1 MKGLLE
7 IGIEDGRLLLL
18 KLGVALAVPIA
29 GYLVSHLNFQTSADT
44 VENDES
50 ATGRRSIDAAPI
62 GCGRDLKDGLLI
74 LQNEEAIVNVVH
86 GTSAAPATI
95 TAVTN
100 NFTEQSPENLVDE
113 DGLLLQE
120 VEQESERGG
129 PRNSTGDKFE
139 GKKVKT
145 DAEIMYLR
153 DLVQSLCD
161 RIRSLDIQMLEY
173 YGSKEQDAAIRELE
187 GKLKLNSVK
196 ASCLSLK
203 IESLKDENRR
213 LKLQA
218 SEYRKI
224 APELESARV
233 IIKHL
238 KRRMRSVHVQAREE
252 IAFLEQKIRKLND
265 VEHKDSQ
272 EDVDLQNKLKR
283 LKELEDEAAELG
295 KENSILSQ
303 ENMELAQRLAHAETS
318 ISTLEKP
325 QAEVMEEVHQLGE
338 ANDNLEKEIEQLQ
351 ADRCADVEELVYLRW
366 LNACLR
372 YELRQHQPPSGEIVC
387 RGSKQV
393 LEPNIRGES
402 QAAHT

>member
-7 IGIEDGRLLLL
+7 IGMEDGRLLLL
-18 KLGVALAVPIA
+18 KLGVALVVPIA

-44 VENDES
+44 VGNDES

-62 GCGRDLKDGLLI
+62 GCGRNLKDGLLI

-120 VEQESERGG
+120 VKQEPERAG

-187 GKLKLNSVK
+187 GELKLNSVK
-196 ASCLSLK
+196 ASRLSLK

-213 LKLQA
+213 LKIQA

-224 APELESARV
+224 APELDSARV
-233 IIKHL
+233 IINHL
-238 KRRMRSVHVQAREE
+238 KRRMGSGHVQAREE

-283 LKELEDEAAELG
+283 LKELEDEADELG

-303 ENMELAQRLAHAETS
+303 ENMELAQRLAYAETS
-318 ISTLEKP
+318 ISTLEEP
-325 QAEVMEEVHQLGE
+325 QLCYAGRSHGGS
-338 ANDNLEKEIEQLQ
+338 
-351 ADRCADVEELVYLRW
+351 
-366 LNACLR
+366 
-372 YELRQHQPPSGEIVC
+372 PPAG
-387 RGSKQV
+387 R
-393 LEPNIRGES
+393 S
-402 QAAHT
+402 Q

>member
-7 IGIEDGRLLLL
+7 IGMEDGRLLLL

-44 VENDES
+44 VGNDES

-100 NFTEQSPENLVDE
+100 NFTEKSPENLVDE

-120 VEQESERGG
+120 VKQEPERAG
-129 PRNSTGDKFE
+129 PRNSTGDKIE

-187 GKLKLNSVK
+187 GELKLNSVK
-196 ASCLSLK
+196 ASRLSLK
-203 IESLKDENRR
+203 IESLKNENQR

-224 APELESARV
+224 APELDSARV

-238 KRRMRSVHVQAREE
+238 KRRMSSVHVQAREE
-252 IAFLEQKIRKLND
+252 IALLEQKIRKLND

-283 LKELEDEAAELG
+283 LKELEDEADELG

-303 ENMELAQRLAHAETS
+303 ENMELAQRLAYAETS

-372 YELRQHQPPSGEIVC
+372 YELRQHQPPSEEIVC

-402 QAAHT
+402 EAAHT

>member
-7 IGIEDGRLLLL
+7 IGMEDGRLLLL

-44 VENDES
+44 VGNDES
-50 ATGRRSIDAAPI
+50 GTGRRSIDAAPI

-120 VEQESERGG
+120 VKQEPERAG

-161 RIRSLDIQMLEY
+161 RIRSLEIQMLEY

-187 GKLKLNSVK
+187 GELKLNSVK
-196 ASCLSLK
+196 ASRLSLK
-203 IESLKDENRR
+203 IESLKNENQR

-224 APELESARV
+224 APELDSARV

-238 KRRMRSVHVQAREE
+238 KRRMSSVHVQAREE

-283 LKELEDEAAELG
+283 LKELEDEADELG

-303 ENMELAQRLAHAETS
+303 ENMELAQRLAYAETS

-325 QAEVMEEVHQLGE
+325 QAEVMEEVYQLGE

-351 ADRCADVEELVYLRW
+351 ADRCADVEELMYLRW

-372 YELRQHQPPSGEIVC
+372 YELRQHQPPSEEIVC
-387 RGSKQV
+387 R
-393 LEPNIRGES
+393 
-402 QAAHT
+402 

>member
-7 IGIEDGRLLLL
+7 IGMEDGRLLLL

-44 VENDES
+44 GNDES

-62 GCGRDLKDGLLI
+62 GCGRDLTDGLLI
-74 LQNEEAIVNVVH
+74 LQN
-86 GTSAAPATI
+86 
-95 TAVTN
+95 AVKQ
-100 NFTEQSPENLVDE
+100 EPERAE
-113 DGLLLQE
+113 
-120 VEQESERGG
+120 

-187 GKLKLNSVK
+187 GELKLNSVK
-196 ASCLSLK
+196 ASRLSLK
-203 IESLKDENRR
+203 IESLKNENQR

-224 APELESARV
+224 APELDSARV

-238 KRRMRSVHVQAREE
+238 KRRMSSVHVQAREE

-283 LKELEDEAAELG
+283 LKELEDEVDELG

-303 ENMELAQRLAHAETS
+303 ENMELAQRLAYAETS
-318 ISTLEKP
+318 ISTLEEP
-325 QAEVMEEVHQLGE
+325 QAEVMEEVYQLGE

-372 YELRQHQPPSGEIVC
+372 YELRQHQPPSEEIVC

>member
-1 MKGLLE
+1 MYKFSLSSE
-7 IGIEDGRLLLL
+7 
-18 KLGVALAVPIA
+18 K
-29 GYLVSHLNFQTSADT
+29 
-44 VENDES
+44 
-50 ATGRRSIDAAPI
+50 
-62 GCGRDLKDGLLI
+62 
-74 LQNEEAIVNVVH
+74 EEAIVNVVH

-113 DGLLLQE
+113 DGLLLQ
-120 VEQESERGG
+120 VVKQEPERAG

-161 RIRSLDIQMLEY
+161 RIRSLEIQMLEY

-187 GKLKLNSVK
+187 GELKLNSVK
-196 ASCLSLK
+196 ASRLSLK
-203 IESLKDENRR
+203 IESLKNENQR

-224 APELESARV
+224 APELDSARV

-238 KRRMRSVHVQAREE
+238 KRRMSSVHVQAREE

-283 LKELEDEAAELG
+283 LKELEDEADELG

-303 ENMELAQRLAHAETS
+303 ENMELAQRLAYAETS
-318 ISTLEKP
+318 ISTLEEPQVVHNFSSLIQLSHKYIWFFGSNSELHHLLTFSYVM

-372 YELRQHQPPSGEIVC
+372 YELRQHQPPSEEIVC

-402 QAAHT
+402 EAAHT

>member
-7 IGIEDGRLLLL
+7 IGMEDGRLLLL

-44 VENDES
+44 VGNDES

-113 DGLLLQE
+113 DGLLLQ
-120 VEQESERGG
+120 VVKQEPERAG

-145 DAEIMYLR
+145 DAEIVYLR

-187 GKLKLNSVK
+187 GELKLNSVK
-196 ASCLSLK
+196 ASRLSLK
-203 IESLKDENRR
+203 IESLKNENQR

-224 APELESARV
+224 APELDSARV

-238 KRRMRSVHVQAREE
+238 KRRMSSVHVQAREE

-283 LKELEDEAAELG
+283 LKELEDEAYELG

-303 ENMELAQRLAHAETS
+303 ENMELAQRLAYAETS
-318 ISTLEKP
+318 ISTLEEP

-372 YELRQHQPPSGEIVC
+372 YELRQHQPPSEEIVC

>member
-7 IGIEDGRLLLL
+7 IGMEDGRLLLL

-44 VENDES
+44 GNDES

-62 GCGRDLKDGLLI
+62 GCGRDLTDGLLI
-74 LQNEEAIVNVVH
+74 LQNEEAKTNVVH

-95 TAVTN
+95 TTVTN
-100 NFTEQSPENLVDE
+100 NFTKQSPENLVDE
-113 DGLLLQE
+113 DGLILQA
-120 VEQESERGG
+120 VKQEPERAE

-187 GKLKLNSVK
+187 GELKLNSVK
-196 ASCLSLK
+196 ASRLSLK
-203 IESLKDENRR
+203 IESLKNENQR

-224 APELESARV
+224 APELDSARV

-238 KRRMRSVHVQAREE
+238 KRRMSSVHVQAREE

-283 LKELEDEAAELG
+283 LKELEDEVDELG

-303 ENMELAQRLAHAETS
+303 ENMELAQRLAYAETS
-318 ISTLEKP
+318 ISTLEEP
-325 QAEVMEEVHQLGE
+325 QAEVMEEVYQLGE

-372 YELRQHQPPSGEIVC
+372 YELRQHQPPSEEIVC

>member
-7 IGIEDGRLLLL
+7 IGMEDGRLLLL
-18 KLGVALAVPIA
+18 KLGVALVVPIA

-44 VENDES
+44 GNDES

-62 GCGRDLKDGLLI
+62 GCGRNLKDGLLI

-120 VEQESERGG
+120 VKQEPERAG

-187 GKLKLNSVK
+187 GELKLNSVK
-196 ASCLSLK
+196 ASRLSLK

-213 LKLQA
+213 LKIQA

-224 APELESARV
+224 APELDSARV
-233 IIKHL
+233 IINHL
-238 KRRMRSVHVQAREE
+238 KRRMGSGHVQAREE

-283 LKELEDEAAELG
+283 LKELEDEADELG

-303 ENMELAQRLAHAETS
+303 ENMELAQRLAYAETS
-318 ISTLEKP
+318 ISTLEEP

-372 YELRQHQPPSGEIVC
+372 YELRQHQPPSEEIVC

-393 LEPNIRGES
+393 LEPNVRGES

>member
-7 IGIEDGRLLLL
+7 IGMEDGRLLLL

-44 VENDES
+44 GNDES

-113 DGLLLQE
+113 DGLLLQ
-120 VEQESERGG
+120 VVKQEPERAG

-145 DAEIMYLR
+145 DAEIVYLR

-187 GKLKLNSVK
+187 GELKLNSVK
-196 ASCLSLK
+196 ASRLSLK
-203 IESLKDENRR
+203 IESLKNENQR

-224 APELESARV
+224 APELDSARV

-238 KRRMRSVHVQAREE
+238 KRRMSSVHVQAREE

-283 LKELEDEAAELG
+283 LKELEDEAYELG

-303 ENMELAQRLAHAETS
+303 ENMELAQRLAYAETS
-318 ISTLEKP
+318 ISTLEEP

-372 YELRQHQPPSGEIVC
+372 YELRQHQPPSEEIVC

>member
-7 IGIEDGRLLLL
+7 IGMEDGRLLLL

-44 VENDES
+44 VGNDES

-113 DGLLLQE
+113 DGLHLQK
-120 VEQESERGG
+120 VKQEPERAG

-213 LKLQA
+213 LKIQA

-224 APELESARV
+224 APELDSARV
-233 IIKHL
+233 IINHL

-283 LKELEDEAAELG
+283 LKELEDEADELG

-303 ENMELAQRLAHAETS
+303 ENMELAQRLAYPETS

-325 QAEVMEEVHQLGE
+325 QAEVMEEVYQLGE

-372 YELRQHQPPSGEIVC
+372 YELRQHQPPSEEIVC

>member
-1 MKGLLE
+1 MYKFSLSSE
-7 IGIEDGRLLLL
+7 
-18 KLGVALAVPIA
+18 K
-29 GYLVSHLNFQTSADT
+29 
-44 VENDES
+44 
-50 ATGRRSIDAAPI
+50 
-62 GCGRDLKDGLLI
+62 
-74 LQNEEAIVNVVH
+74 EEAIVNVVH

-120 VEQESERGG
+120 VKQEPERAG

-187 GKLKLNSVK
+187 GELKLNSVK
-196 ASCLSLK
+196 ASRLSLK
-203 IESLKDENRR
+203 IESLKNENQR

-224 APELESARV
+224 APELDSARV

-238 KRRMRSVHVQAREE
+238 KRRMSSVHVQAREE

-283 LKELEDEAAELG
+283 LKELEDEADELG

-303 ENMELAQRLAHAETS
+303 ENMELAQRLAYAETS

-325 QAEVMEEVHQLGE
+325 QVVHNFSSLIQLSH
-338 ANDNLEKEIEQLQ
+338 K
-351 ADRCADVEELVYLRW
+351 Y
-366 LNACLR
+366 
-372 YELRQHQPPSGEIVC
+372 
-387 RGSKQV
+387 
-393 LEPNIRGES
+393 
-402 QAAHT
+402 

>member
-1 MKGLLE
+1 MYKFSLSSE
-7 IGIEDGRLLLL
+7 
-18 KLGVALAVPIA
+18 K
-29 GYLVSHLNFQTSADT
+29 
-44 VENDES
+44 
-50 ATGRRSIDAAPI
+50 
-62 GCGRDLKDGLLI
+62 
-74 LQNEEAIVNVVH
+74 EEAIVNVVH

-325 QAEVMEEVHQLGE
+325 QVVHNFSSLIQLSHKYLTMVFGSNSELHHLLTFSYVMQAEVMEEVHQLGE

>member
-7 IGIEDGRLLLL
+7 IGMEDGRLLLL

-44 VENDES
+44 VGNDES

-120 VEQESERGG
+120 VKQEPERAG

-187 GKLKLNSVK
+187 GELKLNSVK
-196 ASCLSLK
+196 ASRLSLK
-203 IESLKDENRR
+203 IESLKNENQR

-224 APELESARV
+224 APELDSARV

-238 KRRMRSVHVQAREE
+238 KRRMSSVHVQAREE

-283 LKELEDEAAELG
+283 LKELEDEADELG

-303 ENMELAQRLAHAETS
+303 ENMELAQRLAYAETS

-366 LNACLR
+366 LNACLS
-372 YELRQHQPPSGEIVC
+372 YELRQHQPPSEEIVC

-393 LEPNIRGES
+393 LEPSIRGES
-402 QAAHT
+402 EAAHT